1 MFGFIM
7 WLCKFLLVVTSMTGG
22 LVLGYVFGEFILK
35 RG

>member
-7 WLCKFLLVVTSMTGG
+7 WLCKFLLAVTSMTGS

>member
-7 WLCKFLLVVTSMTGG
+7 WLCKFLLVVASMAGS

-35 RG
+35 KG

>member
-1 MFGFIM
+1 MLGFIM
-7 WLCKFLLVVTSMTGG
+7 WICKFLLAVTSMIGS

>member
-1 MFGFIM
+1 MSEFVM
-7 WLCKFLLVVTSMTGG
+7 WLCKFLLALTSMVGG